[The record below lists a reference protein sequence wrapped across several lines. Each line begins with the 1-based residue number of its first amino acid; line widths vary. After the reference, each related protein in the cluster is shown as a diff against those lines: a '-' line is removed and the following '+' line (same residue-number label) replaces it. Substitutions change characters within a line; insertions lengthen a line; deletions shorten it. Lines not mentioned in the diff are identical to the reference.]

1 MQKIGLRLALA
12 TALVTSCA
20 LLGLTPANAVTITW
34 TFNSGSGAAANSNA
48 QTYAADAPNA
58 TTTLTAQ
65 GFLNNTFGTAETLYN
80 KNTGGNEIGL
90 GLASDPSNQ
99 HEIEGTQVL
108 LISLNL
114 AHTSMTFSMNSVDNH
129 EGWQV
134 YGSTTGG
141 AGTFSLLMSNTGLL
155 DEGLHTLTSANG
167 GADLFYYFAYI
178 DDGSPSG
185 GQGSNI
191 LLHTLS
197 IEATT
202 GRSGDP
208 TPLPAA
214 LPLFASGLGALG
226 LYSWRRKRKGQA
238 TV

>member
-20 LLGLTPANAVTITW
+20 SMGLTPANAATITW
-34 TFNSGSGAAANSNA
+34 NFNSGTGAAPNSNA
-48 QTYAADAPNA
+48 QTYTATDL

-65 GFLNNTFGTAETLYN
+65 GFSNNLFTTPVTLYN
-80 KNTGGNEIGL
+80 KNDGGNEIGL
-90 GLASDPSNQ
+90 GLADDPQ
-99 HEIEGTQVL
+99 HEIKGAEVISIVL
-108 LISLNL
+108 GI
-114 AHTSMTFSMNSVDNH
+114 AHTSMTFSMNSVDNN

-134 YGSTTGG
+134 WGSATGG
-141 AGTFSLLMSNTGLL
+141 AGTYSLLLSNNGLL
-155 DEGLHTLTSANG
+155 DEGTHTLTGTG
-167 GADLFYYFAYI
+167 GTDLFYYIAYV

-197 IEATT
+197 IEPTT
-202 GRSGDP
+202 GRNGDP

-214 LPLFASGLGALG
+214 LPLFGTGLGALG
-226 LYSWRRKRKGQA
+226 LLGWRRKRKARA